1 MPAPSSLQII
11 KSLTSIAA
19 YRILTPLAGDTLG
32 DTTTT
37 AATTSPDPTVAV
49 ASILNFAD
57 GDPAFNVGSGGL
69 ELLEI
74 MGAPALAMPLR
85 RPALIAQD
93 TGSRFV
99 EAVRIPLGHI
109 VEGSA
114 SFGGGSSS
122 TPIPAATSAT
132 PVGSFFVA
140 GALTGKFSLLNFTAR
155 SLALAF
161 GQNETTSGT
170 GTSADPTT
178 QIINGQTRDT
188 AGLLSFR
195 GAVVLKDGSFA
206 EVDFLD
212 CTVAG
217 TVDVNISGKTVAPI
231 PIAFDCTAHAIRW
244 WR

>member
-1 MPAPSSLQII
+1 MPAASTLQII
-11 KSLTSIAA
+11 KSLSSIAA
-19 YRILTPLAGDTLG
+19 YRVESIAPIG

-37 AATTSPDPTVAV
+37 APVLKADPTVGV
-49 ASILNFAD
+49 AAITNFAD
-57 GDPAFNVGSGGL
+57 GDPAFNIGSGGL

-74 MGAPALAMPLR
+74 MGAPAPAMPLR

-109 VEGSA
+109 AEGSA

-122 TPIPAATSAT
+122 TPIPAADSMVA
-132 PVGSFFVA
+132 VGSFFVP
-140 GALTGKFSLLNFTAR
+140 GTLTGKFSLLSFSAR

-161 GQNETTSGT
+161 GQDEVTNGT

-178 QIINGQTRDT
+178 QLINGDTVGT
-188 AGLLSFR
+188 AGLLCFR
-195 GAVVLKDGSFA
+195 AAAILKDGSFA

-217 TVDVNISGKTVAPI
+217 TVDVNISGKAVAPI
-231 PIAFDCTAHAIRW
+231 PIAFDCTAHVIRT